1 MFCRGERNIG
11 CVVDVSTGRKTP
23 LAIAREL
30 LLVSQRASSPREKL
44 AMTNQSL
51 SNESGRKRRSGY
63 GQ

>member
-1 MFCRGERNIG
+1 MFCRGERNIE

-44 AMTNQSL
+44 AMTNQNL
-51 SNESGRKRRSGY
+51 SNQSERKRRSGY